1 MPPIGRVIPRMSVNG
16 AASAQLSRDLTS
28 LRVRA
33 VEGRASVQ
41 VVLLCPLDKIADLN
55 TDEVESNRLD
65 IHLHED
71 EEFFSGTLTALVTRL
86 PLDGQQRTVL
96 RARGVVPEDAAGAS
110 IALRFGQNISSGSVR
125 REGGRCILRARCN
138 VLELRPNSRIDVL
151 TGDPAFDGPFR
162 VTQLR
167 YRLDAGTGM
176 TVEFNAEAER
186 A

>member
-71 EEFFSGTLTALVTRL
+71 EEFFSGTLTALVSRL
-86 PLDGQQRTVL
+86 PPDAQPRTAL
-96 RARGVVPEDAAGAS
+96 RARGVVREDAAGAS
-110 IALRFGQNISSGSVR
+110 ISLRFGQQISSVSVR

-138 VLELRPNSRIDVL
+138 VLALRPNSRIDVL
-151 TGDPAFDGPFR
+151 TDDPAFDGQFR
-162 VTQLR
+162 VTHLR
-167 YRLDAGTGM
+167 YRLDAMTGM
-176 TVEFNAEAER
+176 TVEFKAEAEG